1 MGLRGG
7 LCVEEVRARADLG
20 WPDDQS
26 SRRMAINQDER
37 GKSPFYCLNASSGW
51 MKSVLGSLDSNS
63 FFLFVLV
70 APQSLQDLR
79 CLRTRD

>member
-26 SRRMAINQDER
+26 SRRMAINQDAR

-63 FFLFVLV
+63 FFFYLFWLLHK
-70 APQSLQDLR
+70 ACRILDA
-79 CLRTRD
+79 